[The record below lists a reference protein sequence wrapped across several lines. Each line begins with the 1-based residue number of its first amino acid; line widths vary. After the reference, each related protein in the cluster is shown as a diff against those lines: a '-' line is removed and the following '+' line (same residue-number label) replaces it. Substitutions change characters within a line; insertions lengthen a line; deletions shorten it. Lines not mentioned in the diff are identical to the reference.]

1 MNARL
6 HAVQRVMWALVV
18 ASVAL
23 ALLSFPRGN
32 NRAYSAALDELTG
45 FAGAFKQGE
54 LEKTLLD
61 YARAQGTLQPAEV
74 QKLITGP
81 QVPKLQLSAA
91 VQPILPLAADIHLR
105 TLGEVMEHS
114 KPDSTLDIGAL
125 NPAPLVAAIAWRLA
139 RVTPTP
145 PRYEITNIT
154 IEPSQYTPA
163 DIELEAGIGKSRI
176 ETAAAEKAAA
186 EAEKKLATAED
197 VFEARRKRKLPWK
210 ILLKFDE
217 VRKTAR
223 ETLSERQRTLEETR
237 TRYEAEVKRA
247 EATAARPAAASGPL
261 PTAYALAQVVLR
273 GEAGNVTTLRVP
285 VALNIQKAKLPSLA
299 GTSFSATREAGLWD
313 EAKDQN
319 ATQAI
324 VLTRSKFTWHYR
336 YAELAGVRIGGMTL
350 LQVLP
355 CILPLLLLAL
365 LSRIRRVSGTYNPFG
380 TTLREKLPRVGL
392 GSRTLEL
399 AVLVLLPLGAV
410 VLTSFALWAVSQVPI
425 LPAIAALAAVGLG
438 GYAFV
443 ELGSLQELLE
453 AVVRSHS
460 NPPANPE
467 GNTAL

>member
-18 ASVAL
+18 ASIAL

-32 NRAYSAALDELTG
+32 NRAYSAALDELTA
-45 FAGAFKQGE
+45 FAQAFKQGE

-61 YARAQGTLQPAEV
+61 YARAQGTAQPSEV
-74 QKLITGP
+74 QKLIRGP
-81 QVPKLQLSAA
+81 QVPKVQLSAA
-91 VQPILPLAADIHLR
+91 AAPILPLAEIHLR
-105 TLGEVMEHS
+105 TLGEVQEHA

-125 NPAPLVAAIAWRLA
+125 TPAPLAAAIAWRLA
-139 RVTPTP
+139 RLTPAP
-145 PRYEITNIT
+145 PVYELTSVT

-163 DIELEAGIGKSRI
+163 DIELEAAIGKSRI
-176 ETAAAEKAAA
+176 ETSAAEKAAA
-186 EAEKKLATAED
+186 EAERKLKSAED
-197 VFEARRKRKLPWK
+197 VFEARRKRRIPWK

-223 ETLSERQRTLEETR
+223 VTLGERQRTLEETR
-237 TRYEAEVKRA
+237 TRYEDQVKGA
-247 EATAARPAAASGPL
+247 EATAARPAAASGRL
-261 PTAYALAQVVLR
+261 PTEYALAQVALR
-273 GEAGNVTTLRVP
+273 GDAGKVTTLRVP
-285 VALNIQKAKLPSLA
+285 VALNIQKAKLPALA

-313 EAKDQN
+313 ETKDQN
-319 ATQAI
+319 AAQAI
-324 VLTRSKFTWHYR
+324 ALTRSKFTWHYR
-336 YAELAGVRIGGMTL
+336 YAELAGIRIGGMTL

-380 TTLREKLPRVGL
+380 TTLKEKLPRVGL
-392 GSRTLEL
+392 GSRPLEL
-399 AVLVLLPLGAV
+399 AVLVLLPLAAV
-410 VLTSFALWAVSQVPI
+410 VLTSFALLAVSQVPI
-425 LPAIAALAAVGLG
+425 LPAISALAAVGLG
-438 GYAFV
+438 GFAFV

-460 NPPANPE
+460 NPPADPQ

>member
-18 ASVAL
+18 ASIAL
-23 ALLSFPRGN
+23 ALLAFPRGN
-32 NRAYSAALDELTG
+32 NRAYSAALDELTAFSQG
-45 FAGAFKQGE
+45 FKQGE

-74 QKLITGP
+74 QQLISGP
-81 QVPKLQLSAA
+81 QVPKLQLSTAA
-91 VQPILPLAADIHLR
+91 KPILPLAEIHLR
-105 TLGEVMEHS
+105 TLGEVLEHS
-114 KPDSTLDIGAL
+114 KPNSTLDIGAL
-125 NPAPLVAAIAWRLA
+125 TPAPLAAAIAWRLA
-139 RVTPTP
+139 RLTPAP
-145 PRYEITNIT
+145 PRYELTSIAL
-154 IEPSQYTPA
+154 EPSQYTPA
-163 DIELEAGIGKSRI
+163 DIELEAAIGKSRI
-176 ETAAAEKAAA
+176 ETADAEKAAA
-186 EAEKKLATAED
+186 DAEKKLTTAED

-217 VRKTAR
+217 LRKAAR
-223 ETLSERQRTLEETR
+223 VTLAERQHTLEETR
-237 TRYEAEVKRA
+237 TRYEDQVKRA
-247 EATAARPAAASGPL
+247 EATAARPAAATGPL
-261 PTAYALAQVVLR
+261 PTAYALALVALR
-273 GEAGNVTTLRVP
+273 GEAGTLTTLRVP
-285 VALNIQKAKLPSLA
+285 VALNIQKAKLPPLA
-299 GTSFSATREAGLWD
+299 GTSFSATREAGLW
-313 EAKDQN
+313 EVAKDQN
-319 ATQAI
+319 GAQAI

-336 YAELAGVRIGGMTL
+336 YAELAGMRIGGMTL

-355 CILPLLLLAL
+355 CVLPLLLLAL

-380 TTLREKLPRVGL
+380 TTLKEKLPRVGL
-392 GSRTLEL
+392 GSRSLEL
-399 AVLVLLPLGAV
+399 AVLVLLPLGSV

-425 LPAIAALAAVGLG
+425 LPAIAALAAVALG